1 MVFQREV
8 RLEVSA
14 DRDFD
19 YLTIDFKIGN
29 AITTR
34 HTFEIKGRFDLIQ
47 IERQFAH
54 LPGRVERWLQKLVSG
69 IGCYEP
75 LLLIRCAGHP
85 QAIAAFYRG
94 VDRDGRSRILFHA
107 ERQGGMGSHLFLIPE
122 TDFQEVKAKI
132 EICSDAM
139 NLRNL

>member
-1 MVFQREV
+1 MVFQRKV

-14 DRDFD
+14 DKDFD
-19 YLTIDFKIGN
+19 DLTIDFKIGN
-29 AITTR
+29 EIMMR

-54 LPGRVERWLQKLVSG
+54 LPGSVERWFQKLVSG

-75 LLLIRCAGHP
+75 LLLIRCTGYP

-94 VDRDGRSRILFHA
+94 VDRDGQSRILFHA
-107 ERQGGMGSHLFLIPE
+107 ERKGGIGSFLCLIPE
-122 TDFQEVKAKI
+122 SDYVDAEAKI
-132 EICSDAM
+132 LDAAGF
-139 NLRNL
+139 